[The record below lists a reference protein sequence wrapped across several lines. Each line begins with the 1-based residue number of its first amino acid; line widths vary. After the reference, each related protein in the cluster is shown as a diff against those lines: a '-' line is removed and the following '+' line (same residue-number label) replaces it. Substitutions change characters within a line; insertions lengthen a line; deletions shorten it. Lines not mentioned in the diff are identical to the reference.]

1 MLANLFILFRKCG
14 IPQYSSIMNYLQEI
28 VLYEEFHNLT
38 YMISIFMTPGGFFIH
53 APLIISAV
61 LFLSLEF
68 KKYMDK
74 NPGTPLLNVEIVRNY
89 VNQGASL

>member
-1 MLANLFILFRKCG
+1 MLANLFILFRKAG
-14 IPQYSSIMNYLQEI
+14 VPQYSTILNYMQEI

-38 YMISIFMTPGGFFIH
+38 YMISIFMSPGGLFIH
-53 APLIISAV
+53 APLIISAL

-74 NPGTPLLNVEIVRNY
+74 NLGLPLLNI
-89 VNQGASL
+89 